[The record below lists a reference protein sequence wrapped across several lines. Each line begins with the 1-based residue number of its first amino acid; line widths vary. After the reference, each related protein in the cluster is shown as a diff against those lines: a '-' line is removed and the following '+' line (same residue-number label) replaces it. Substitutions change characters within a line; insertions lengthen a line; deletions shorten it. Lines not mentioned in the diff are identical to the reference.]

1 MSVGAAQADVI
12 ARGYSGYNT
21 RWAAH
26 ILDKIFT
33 RGQAP
38 PDLVTV
44 FFGAN
49 DAALPGRLRCA
60 TAQSSAYLLWQSHLT
75 NPYLSPALG
84 LLRRG
89 PHGLV

>member
-1 MSVGAAQADVI
+1 MHAAQADVI

-38 PDLVTV
+38 PDLVTI

-49 DAALPGRLRCA
+49 DAALPDRLRCA
-60 TAQSSAYLLWQSHLT
+60 TAVSSAYLLWQSHLP
-75 NPYLSPALG
+75 NLYLSPAFVFAQTW
-84 LLRRG
+84 
-89 PHGLV
+89 PTQS